1 MKQEELEALK
11 QRYLTAS
18 FDEIESRLAL
28 DWSPGGLEEY
38 SFQLNE
44 RCHDLSGSLAE
55 ADLSSVIEL
64 AQEMAPG
71 ADPLKTRIRARRL
84 LEIQLIASKAELRAV
99 CGEPLKRPRASVER
113 VKVVPEV
120 VPKVTPRVSEIAVL
134 YAEERSAQGRWAAK
148 TAAQGRTIFHLIASL
163 LEDPQIG
170 DVTKADIR
178 KLGLNIAK
186 LPANM
191 TKRYRGLTPAQ
202 VLEKVGDDPAVAR
215 LEPRSV
221 NKNYQHVRT
230 LFAWATEHD
239 YIAQNP
245 ASVLHDVEEGRAQD
259 ARKVFEDADIT
270 ALFVEVGKK
279 ARESYGIWIPRIMA
293 FTGCRMGEAAQ
304 LRRKDVRVE
313 QGTWVFDFNGDSDQ
327 KNLKTDGSRRLVP
340 IHPRLIELGL
350 LPFVEDSDDEF
361 LFPERVRYTKNK
373 RRGNVD
379 RLSKQLNRWLR
390 SAGIEDKK
398 KTFQSFRGTLATR
411 LKDLGIPEYQIAE
424 ILGHENPNITSGR
437 YGKRTDLTTLSAVL
451 SRLSLPI

>member
-1 MKQEELEALK
+1 MLHRRGKVFISRIVVPRDLRGLLGRAEITRSLRTTDLREARRKNLLWEPHIGTLHSRLRRYGRWMKQEELEALT
-11 QRYLTAS
+11 QRYLMAS
-18 FDEIESRLAL
+18 FDEIEGRLAL

-44 RCHDLSGSLAE
+44 RCHNLAGSLAE

-71 ADPLKTRIRARRL
+71 ADPLKTRILARRL
-84 LEIQLIASKAELRAV
+84 LEVQLIASKAELRAV

-113 VKVVPEV
+113 VKAVPEV

-134 YAEERSAQGRWAAK
+134 YSEERSAQGRWAAK

-186 LPANM
+186 LPVNM

-239 YIAQNP
+239 YITQNP

-279 ARESYGIWIPRIMA
+279 ARESYGIWIPRIMEPTQNREQREHLPIDRCLGVPRSSVRCA
-293 FTGCRMGEAAQ
+293 FTAQILDDGVHGGLIDSRHGEAWPEDA
-304 LRRKDVRVE
+304 LNVLKLPRV
-313 QGTWVFDFNGDSDQ
+313 S
-327 KNLKTDGSRRLVP
+327 GSAR
-340 IHPRLIELGL
+340 
-350 LPFVEDSDDEF
+350 
-361 LFPERVRYTKNK
+361 
-373 RRGNVD
+373 
-379 RLSKQLNRWLR
+379 
-390 SAGIEDKK
+390 
-398 KTFQSFRGTLATR
+398 
-411 LKDLGIPEYQIAE
+411 
-424 ILGHENPNITSGR
+424 
-437 YGKRTDLTTLSAVL
+437 
-451 SRLSLPI
+451 